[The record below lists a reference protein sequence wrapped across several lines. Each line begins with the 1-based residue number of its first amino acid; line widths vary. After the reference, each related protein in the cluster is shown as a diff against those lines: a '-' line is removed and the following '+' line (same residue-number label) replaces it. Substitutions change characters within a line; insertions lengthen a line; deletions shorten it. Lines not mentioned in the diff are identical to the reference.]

1 MKTEN
6 ISDAMNLLDDDIVEH
21 TAELR
26 EKNRRTRRRS
36 WGKWCAAA
44 ACLCLICVGA
54 FAVSAGLHRGEPDND
69 PENSI
74 VSNRET
80 EPSET
85 EPGSGGSEQN
95 AAEYVVAVASLLA
108 PSGNVTTATTELAQ
122 RFAKVPVEG
131 YTGIY
136 NEIPSVKED
145 ILSASTGAEVSG
157 AAGWY
162 RILGHEDLQYL
173 IRKEEQGCSLW
184 KFESFSSDEYP
195 YRDVLE
201 LIYHVDSADHITEI
215 EVNPS
220 KRDNTDEGRR
230 IQEEIGTRVITDAAK
245 IEQMYQ
251 VISALT
257 CYGSDNWDRIDL
269 GNMDVAA
276 DTGLSSDNS
285 FRLERY
291 LSFTIDYGN
300 KIDGLKY
307 AGYSGT
313 FFEFSGIAYEPLTE
327 EQAELVGEILGC
339 SK

>member
-1 MKTEN
+1 MKSEN
-6 ISDAMNLLDDDIVEH
+6 ISDAMNLLDDDMVEH

-26 EKNRRTRRRS
+26 EKNRRARRRG

-54 FAVSAGLHRGEPDND
+54 FAASAGLHRGEHYKD
-69 PENSI
+69 PENSL

-108 PSGNVTTATTELAQ
+108 PSGNVTAATTESAQ
-122 RFAKVPVEG
+122 RFAKVPVGE

-145 ILSASTGAEVSG
+145 ILSASTGTEVSG

-184 KFESFSSDEYP
+184 KFESFSSKEYP

-201 LIYHVDSADHITEI
+201 WIYHVNSADQITEI

-220 KRDNTDEGRR
+220 KRDNTNEGIR
-230 IQEEIGTRVITDAAK
+230 IQEEIGTRVITDAAE
-245 IEQMYQ
+245 IEQMYR

-257 CYGSDNWDRIDL
+257 CYGSDSWDRIDL
-269 GNMDVAA
+269 GNTDAAA
-276 DTGLSSDNS
+276 DTGLSSDHS

-307 AGYSGT
+307 AGCSGT
-313 FFEFSGIAYEPLTE
+313 FFEFSGIAYEPLSA

>member
-21 TAELR
+21 TAEMR
-26 EKNRRTRRRS
+26 ENNRHTRRRN

-44 ACLCLICVGA
+44 ACLCLISVGA
-54 FAVSAGLHRGEPDND
+54 FAVYAGLHRGEPDIA
-69 PENSI
+69 PENPI
-74 VSNRET
+74 VS
-80 EPSET
+80 SGET
-85 EPGSGGSEQN
+85 EPGSGGSEQQN

-108 PSGNVTTATTELAQ
+108 PSGNVTTATAELAQ

-136 NEIPSVKED
+136 NEISSVKED
-145 ILSASTGAEVSG
+145 ILSASTGTEVSG

-201 LIYHVDSADHITEI
+201 LIYHVNSADQITEI

-257 CYGSDNWDRIDL
+257 CYGNDNWDRIDL
-269 GNMDVAA
+269 GNADVAA

-291 LSFTIDYGN
+291 LSFSIDNGN

-313 FFEFSGIAYEPLTE
+313 FFEFSGIAYEPLSA
-327 EQAELVGEILGC
+327 EQAELVGEILGI
-339 SK
+339 